1 MLYLAATGYT
11 SKPSVRSTAKNS
23 VFCSK
28 QYPPRGCLTSLS
40 KTLFS
45 CVLMPSFLAT
55 AYATHRLH
63 KQLQGQAFAKL
74 YGAKSQ
80 DN

>member
-11 SKPSVRSTAKNS
+11 SKPSVCSTAKNS

-28 QYPPRGCLTSLS
+28 QYPPRGCMTSLS
-40 KTLFS
+40 KNFFS
-45 CVLMPSFLAT
+45 CVLMPSLLAT
-55 AYATHRLH
+55 AYATRRLH
-63 KQLQGQAFAKL
+63 KQFQGQSFAKL
-74 YGAKSQ
+74 WGAKSQ